1 MMMTVMA
8 VKKNIAKGLREKF
21 RLPELSDDEWE
32 KVFRAVTVL
41 ECIERGHKYERICCE
56 VFGMLLGRGEPYPVE
71 ELYDELAKRHTRGS
85 ARMALCELRKRGLI
99 EGGGKGGYIWF
110 TKGVANFIGVPYFNT
125 YEFKKRMYAE
135 GKGPSYSKKK
145 STTNEEE
152 KNTEKER

>member
-1 MMMTVMA
+1 MLTALA

-21 RLPELSDDEWE
+21 GLPELSDDEWE

-41 ECIERGHKYERICCE
+41 ECIKRGHRYEMICCAI
-56 VFGMLLGRGEPYPVE
+56 FGMLLGHGEPYPLKEMVE
-71 ELYDELAKRHTRGS
+71 ILTKKHPEKS
-85 ARMALCELRKRGLI
+85 VRMALCELRKRGLI
-99 EGGGKGGYIWF
+99 EGGNKGGYIWF

-135 GKGPSYSKKK
+135 GKGPRYPKKK
-145 STTNEEE
+145 STTNEEG